1 LTFEEVVDALD
12 DLVHAGKVLYVGISD
27 SPAWVV
33 SRAVTLAELR
43 ARSRFVGLQVPYSL
57 VRREVEREL
66 LPMAR
71 ALELTVTTFEP
82 LGGGLLSGRYG
93 AGRELPDD
101 TRIATTEY
109 DQMLTLRNLRIA
121 DRVNA
126 IAAERAASSAQV
138 ALAWVRAQQER
149 AAVVPIIGARRREQI
164 EDSLGT
170 LEIELSAGELDAL
183 DAVSR
188 IELGFPH
195 DFEGRSLTYGDT
207 YDLIDPPAPA
217 LLRENGMAEQAS
229 APRPDPTASEQG
241 RPRLSN
247 RHGEPTPTAV

>member
-1 LTFEEVVDALD
+1 
-12 DLVHAGKVLYVGISD
+12 
-27 SPAWVV
+27 
-33 SRAVTLAELR
+33 
-43 ARSRFVGLQVPYSL
+43 
-57 VRREVEREL
+57 
-66 LPMAR
+66 M
-71 ALELTVTTFEP
+71 
-82 LGGGLLSGRYG
+82 
-93 AGRELPDD
+93 
-101 TRIATTEY
+101 
-109 DQMLTLRNLRIA
+109 
-121 DRVNA
+121 
-126 IAAERAASSAQV
+126 
-138 ALAWVRAQQER
+138 
-149 AAVVPIIGARRREQI
+149 
-164 EDSLGT
+164 
-170 LEIELSAGELDAL
+170 LSAGELDAL